1 MGPAERSR
9 EMNFL
14 KDILRGAMIGV
25 ANIIPGVSGGTMM
38 VSMGIYDKIIGAI
51 NHLFKDFKR
60 SILTLLPYVIG
71 MAASIAGLSFC
82 ITWFFER
89 FPMQTAF
96 LFIGL
101 IFGGLP
107 VIFGRIKGKRINAG
121 AVLLFIVFFALVI
134 LLQIFGGD
142 RGVVRELNPSVSVVM
157 IMLAMGAI
165 TSASMIIPGVSGSMI
180 LMAFGY
186 YSPVVAEISTF
197 IKALIAFDVQ
207 GLLHGIGILVP
218 FGIGVIAGIL
228 LIARL
233 IEYLLR
239 KRELHTYYSILGLVL
254 ASPVAVLIGIG
265 LGAVSLPAILVSV
278 VTFAAGF
285 AVAWFLSR

>member
-1 MGPAERSR
+1 
-9 EMNFL
+9 MNFL

-82 ITWFFER
+82 ITWLFER

-107 VIFGRIKGKRINAG
+107 VIFGRVKGKRINAG

-142 RGVVRELNPSVSVVM
+142 RGVVRELKPSVSVVM
-157 IMLAMGAI
+157 IMLVMGAI

-180 LMAFGY
+180 LMALGY

-197 IKALIAFDVQ
+197 IKALITFDAQ
-207 GLLHGIGILVP
+207 GLLFGIGILLP

-233 IEYLLR
+233 IEYLLK

-265 LGAVSLPAILVSV
+265 IGAVSLPAILVSL

-285 AVAWFLSR
+285 AAAWFLSR

>member
-1 MGPAERSR
+1 
-9 EMNFL
+9 MNFL

-107 VIFGRIKGKRINAG
+107 VIFSRIKGKRINAG
-121 AVLLFIVFFALVI
+121 AVLLFAVFFALVI

-254 ASPVAVLIGIG
+254 ASPVAVLIGVGI
-265 LGAVSLPAILVSV
+265 GAVSLPAILVSV

>member
-1 MGPAERSR
+1 
-9 EMNFL
+9 MNFL

-71 MAASIAGLSFC
+71 TAASIAGLSFC

-107 VIFGRIKGKRINAG
+107 VIFSRIKGKRINAG
-121 AVLLFIVFFALVI
+121 AVLLFVVFFALVI

>member
-1 MGPAERSR
+1 
-9 EMNFL
+9 MNFL

-51 NHLFKDFKR
+51 NRLFKDFKR
-60 SILTLLPYVIG
+60 SIQTLLPYVIG
-71 MAASIAGLSFC
+71 MAVSIAGLSFC

-107 VIFGRIKGKRINAG
+107 VIFGRVKGKRINAG

-142 RGVVRELNPSVSVVM
+142 RGVVRELKPSVSVVM

-180 LMAFGY
+180 LMALGY

-197 IKALIAFDVQ
+197 IKALITFDAQ
-207 GLLHGIGILVP
+207 GLLFGIGILLP

-233 IEYLLR
+233 IEYLLK

-265 LGAVSLPAILVSV
+265 IGAVSLPAILVSV

-285 AVAWFLSR
+285 AAAWFLSR

>member
-1 MGPAERSR
+1 
-9 EMNFL
+9 MNFL

-51 NHLFKDFKR
+51 NRLFKDFKR
-60 SILTLLPYVIG
+60 SIQTLLPYVIG
-71 MAASIAGLSFC
+71 MAVSIAGLSFC

-107 VIFGRIKGKRINAG
+107 VIFGRVKGKRINAG

-142 RGVVRELNPSVSVVM
+142 RGVVRELKPSVSVVM

-180 LMAFGY
+180 LMALGY

-207 GLLHGIGILVP
+207 GLLHGIGILLP

-233 IEYLLR
+233 IEYLLK

-265 LGAVSLPAILVSV
+265 IGAVSLPAILVSL
-278 VTFAAGF
+278 VTFVAGF
-285 AVAWFLSR
+285 AAAWFLSR